1 MPNLKYII
9 PDWQEI
15 YEIAKETTNK
25 IKESDFYPD
34 VIVAVSRG
42 GLVPGRLFA
51 DFLHIKDVYTI
62 KADHWGLTATKDG
75 EAKLS
80 HGLSLDLNGKMVLIV
95 DDITDTGESMK
106 LAKEHIETKNPT
118 QVKTATIYH
127 LKNSK
132 YIPDFFGEEKEW
144 AWIIFPWNYRED
156 MVNLINKIDNSN
168 EKSFIDLK
176 KELKEN
182 YEIDLHENEVL
193 EIIDHIKFLNK
204 KNERN

>member
-15 YEIAKETTNK
+15 YEIVKDTTTK

-34 VIVAVSRG
+34 IIIAVSRG

-51 DFLHIKDVYTI
+51 DFLHIKEVYTI

-75 EAKLS
+75 KAKLS
-80 HGLSLDLNGKMVLIV
+80 HGLSIDLTGKRVLIV

-106 LAKEHIETKNPT
+106 LAKEHVETKNPI
-118 QVKTATIYH
+118 QVKTATLYH

-132 YIPDFFGEEKEW
+132 YIPDFFGEEKDW

-156 MVNLINKIDNSN
+156 MVNLIKKIDHSD
-168 EKSFIDLK
+168 EKSFTDLK

-193 EIIDHIKFLNK
+193 EIIDHIKFLNTK
-204 KNERN
+204 K

>member
-15 YEIAKETTNK
+15 HEIAKETTNK

-51 DFLHIKDVYTI
+51 DFLHIKEVYTI

-75 EAKLS
+75 KARLS
-80 HGLSLDLNGKMVLIV
+80 YGLSIDLNGKKVLIV
-95 DDITDTGESMK
+95 DDITDTGESME
-106 LAKEHIETKNPT
+106 LAKEHVETKNPSKI
-118 QVKTATIYH
+118 KTATLYH

-156 MVNLINKIDNSN
+156 MVNLIKKIDKSD
-168 EKSFIDLK
+168 EKSFTELK

-193 EIIDHIKFLNK
+193 EIIDHIKFLNSK
-204 KNERN
+204 K

>member
-193 EIIDHIKFLNK
+193 EIIDHIKFLNSK
-204 KNERN
+204 K

>member
-51 DFLHIKDVYTI
+51 DFLHIKEVYTI

-193 EIIDHIKFLNK
+193 EIIDHIKFLNSK
-204 KNERN
+204 K

>member
-15 YEIAKETTNK
+15 YEIAKETANK

-51 DFLHIKDVYTI
+51 DFLHIKEVYTI

-75 EAKLS
+75 KAKLS
-80 HGLSLDLNGKMVLIV
+80 HGLSIDLTGKRVLIV

-106 LAKEHIETKNPT
+106 LAKEHVETKNPI
-118 QVKTATIYH
+118 QVKTATLYH

-132 YIPDFFGEEKEW
+132 YIPDFFGEEKDW

-156 MVNLINKIDNSN
+156 MVNLIKKIDHSD
-168 EKSFIDLK
+168 EKSFTDLK

-204 KNERN
+204 KK